1 MGTADDQQMAQL
13 QILYKARGSKIEDLV
28 NEMDLLKQGMGR
40 EIRILK
46 HHLSMAKGKFFM
58 VKSTI
63 HTVFH
68 FACRHMLAK
77 FVQATWINIRKVQL
91 GPDIPPEKLGRSDSQ
106 IRRSYSTKL
115 WHFLSV

>member
-46 HHLSMAKGKFFM
+46 HHLSMAKGKYFM
-58 VKSTI
+58 VKITI

-68 FACRHMLAK
+68 FIK
-77 FVQATWINIRKVQL
+77 
-91 GPDIPPEKLGRSDSQ
+91 GSDE
-106 IRRSYSTKL
+106 L
-115 WHFLSV
+115 